1 MKSNDKFNWIP
12 AELLWDAYINMSTDN
27 MTDFIQF
34 YFFLFHYCKC
44 HYWWP
49 LVKCS
54 CKVRAAFDA
63 SELCMAIPTERC

>member
-34 YFFLFHYCKC
+34 YFFSFITVNAIIGGRLFNVHAK
-44 HYWWP
+44 
-49 LVKCS
+49 
-54 CKVRAAFDA
+54 
-63 SELCMAIPTERC
+63 